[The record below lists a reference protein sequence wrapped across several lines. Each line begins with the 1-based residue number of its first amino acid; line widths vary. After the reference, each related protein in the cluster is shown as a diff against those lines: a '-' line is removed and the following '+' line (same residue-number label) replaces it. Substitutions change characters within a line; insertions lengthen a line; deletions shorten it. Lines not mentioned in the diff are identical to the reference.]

1 MPSQRCGAECAH
13 EGCRVALSKGL
24 RRLRKVVDS
33 RFFKRWGSS
42 ERKKAIWDQEFGSGD
57 WRYLDST
64 RDDAV
69 YGYLA
74 RHCAGGTIL
83 DLGCGS
89 GNTANELDDSAY
101 SQYLGVDVS
110 EKAIL
115 MAIARSRRNG
125 REAKN
130 RYVCADVE
138 RFVPDA
144 RYEVVLF
151 RESLF
156 YVPVSKV
163 LQLLERYRQYLTKDG
178 VFIVRMCSREKH
190 RAIVRRIERH
200 YTVLESSPRTDA
212 NVILVFR

>member
-1 MPSQRCGAECAH
+1 MTHGP
-13 EGCRVALSKGL
+13 VVLSKGV

-42 ERKKAIWDQEFGSGD
+42 ERKKAIWDKEFGSGD

-64 RDDAV
+64 GDDPV

-74 RHCAGGTIL
+74 RHCAARTIL

-110 EKAIL
+110 EKAIQ

-130 RYVCADVE
+130 RYVCADIE
-138 RFVPDA
+138 RFIPEA
-144 RYEVVLF
+144 RYEVLLF

-156 YVPVSKV
+156 YVPVSRV
-163 LQLLERYRQYLTKDG
+163 FHLLERYRQYLTKDG
-178 VFIVRMCSREKH
+178 VFVVRMCSREKH
-190 RAIVRRIERH
+190 RAIVRLIERH
-200 YTVLESSPRTDA
+200 YTILESSPRTDS